1 MYYRVVHVHFLS
13 AYKLIL
19 SDINECIAAGKRCSQ
34 KCVNSDGSFKCHC
47 FTGYQLED
55 DGVTCTGV
63 TACGVLDQ
71 WTLFNVWM
79 LSSSL
84 L

>member
-1 MYYRVVHVHFLS
+1 MMNLHVLFTCITMAS
-13 AYKLIL
+13 VA
-19 SDINECIAAGKRCSQ
+19 DINECIAAGKRCSQ
-34 KCVNSDGSFKCHC
+34 KCVNSDGSFKCRC